1 MKKRIWELDAFRGLC
16 VLGMVIVHLSFDVV
30 YLYRLVDWVFP
41 PWLEFLSHW
50 GGVLFLMLS
59 GICVT
64 LGRHSLRR
72 GLIVFSSGMV
82 ITAVTVAM
90 YLFRFANKTIII
102 YFGALHCLGI
112 CMILWCIFRN
122 FPSWLLTLIGVL
134 LAAAGIYL
142 GTVILVDFPWLV
154 PLGFLY
160 PEFSTADYFPLL
172 PHFGFFLLGA
182 VIGRKVYSKKVTLF
196 PNVNDR
202 NPLIRVLCFVGRH
215 SLLIYLVHQPLLAA
229 FTWLL
234 SKVL

>member
-1 MKKRIWELDAFRGLC
+1 
-16 VLGMVIVHLSFDVV
+16 
-30 YLYRLVDWVFP
+30 
-41 PWLEFLSHW
+41 
-50 GGVLFLMLS
+50 
-59 GICVT
+59 
-64 LGRHSLRR
+64 
-72 GLIVFSSGMV
+72 
-82 ITAVTVAM
+82 
-90 YLFRFANKTIII
+90 
-102 YFGALHCLGI
+102 
-112 CMILWCIFRN
+112 MILWCIFRN

>member
-102 YFGALHCLGI
+102 
-112 CMILWCIFRN
+112 
-122 FPSWLLTLIGVL
+122 
-134 LAAAGIYL
+134 
-142 GTVILVDFPWLV
+142 
-154 PLGFLY
+154 
-160 PEFSTADYFPLL
+160 
-172 PHFGFFLLGA
+172 
-182 VIGRKVYSKKVTLF
+182 
-196 PNVNDR
+196 
-202 NPLIRVLCFVGRH
+202 
-215 SLLIYLVHQPLLAA
+215 
-229 FTWLL
+229 
-234 SKVL
+234 